1 MIDIRPVILETLQVL
16 PPKDKLEEAVVLS
29 STKPL
34 TTGNASRS
42 QGVWNEGVDET
53 FLGHFWNHHF
63 CHNIWYAWSKY
74 EHRLSFCTSVL
85 IIIALRG
92 LHIYFSG
99 TQ

>member
-42 QGVWNEGVDET
+42 QG
-53 FLGHFWNHHF
+53 
-63 CHNIWYAWSKY
+63 I
-74 EHRLSFCTSVL
+74 
-85 IIIALRG
+85 
-92 LHIYFSG
+92 
-99 TQ
+99 